1 MTTGDE
7 LEAAL
12 QRGWSFDE
20 LEVYADHL
28 LSKNDP
34 RGDVVAIDLSPRPEQ
49 QTWVQRRRAALGA
62 WLGNA
67 LAMRAGHLVQH
78 GFLHELRDGMYP
90 PELLDSPAGTFLR
103 GYTTWGRL
111 RVKDSLE
118 RLAQKPR
125 PWLSRL
131 TIAYHGEPRAKLSDV
146 FVRALIE
153 ATPRLE
159 EVCFVGNAPF
169 DAFPHPA
176 VKRARLGTR
185 CFPIEIDATKTL
197 IDVADGAP
205 GPRIPADDLE
215 LLMELV
221 ELAPDCNQLYTHGA
235 QFDEPLP
242 ALITRLAAAQ
252 LVELAGP
259 VVRVATPGMRLALKN
274 QLLPLDDLAQ
284 RRGAIE
290 ADREYIPFANVEL
303 HGTFIRHC
311 LETLP
316 ISARMNDTLLE
327 YLRTWT
333 RAETSQVFV
342 DPERLGQFAAA
353 FNALL
358 ELRGLFP
365 TNIGDAGEWELCER
379 LGLVLAYKHNA
390 YFRQYG
396 NYYYY

>member
-1 MTTGDE
+1 MTAGEE

-49 QTWVQRRRAALGA
+49 QTWVNRRRAALGA
-62 WLGNA
+62 WLGNT
-67 LAMRAGHLVQH
+67 LAARAAHLVQH
-78 GFLHELRDGMYP
+78 GFVHELRDGMYP
-90 PELLDSPAGTFLR
+90 LELLDSPAGTFLR
-103 GYTTWGRL
+103 GYTTWGDA
-111 RVKDSLE
+111 RVVASIE

-131 TIAYHGEPRAKLSDV
+131 TIAYYGRGRLSDAV
-146 FVRALIE
+146 VHALIK

-159 EVCFVGNAPF
+159 EVCIFGHPMF

-176 VKRARLGTR
+176 VKCARVDTR
-185 CFPIEIDATKTL
+185 CWPIEIGDAVKTRVEV
-197 IDVADGAP
+197 DDGAP
-205 GPRIPADDLE
+205 GPRIAEDDLE

-221 ELAPDCNQLYTHGA
+221 ELAPDCNLLYTHGA

-242 ALITRLAAAQ
+242 ALIARLAAAQ

-259 VVRVATPGMRLALKN
+259 VVRVASAGMHLGVGNRDLALE
-274 QLLPLDDLAQ
+274 DLAS
-284 RRGAIE
+284 RRGYIE
-290 ADREYIPFANVEL
+290 SERSHIEIANLEL
-303 HGTFIRHC
+303 HGTFIRRC
-311 LETLP
+311 LETFP
-316 ISARMNDTLLE
+316 ISARMHDALVE
-327 YLRTWT
+327 YHRTWVRT
-333 RAETSQVFV
+333 ETSRVVV
-342 DPERLGQFAAA
+342 DPERLGQFRAA

-358 ELRGLFP
+358 ELRSLFP
-365 TNIGDAGEWELCER
+365 TSVGEVGEWELVER
-379 LGLVLAYKHNA
+379 LGQELASDRGA

-396 NYYYY
+396 YHYWY

>member
-1 MTTGDE
+1 MAAGEE

-49 QTWVQRRRAALGA
+49 QTWVQRRRTALGA

-67 LAMRAGHLVQH
+67 LALRAGHLVQH
-78 GFLHELRDGMYP
+78 GFLHELRDGMFP
-90 PELLDSPAGTFLR
+90 LELLDSSAGTFLR
-103 GYTTWGRL
+103 GYTAWGRL
-111 RVKDSLE
+111 RVKASLE
-118 RLAQKPR
+118 RLASRQR

-131 TIAYHGEPRAKLSDV
+131 TIAYHGDV
-146 FVRALIE
+146 PIADALVRTLIK

-159 EVCFVGNAPF
+159 EITIVGRMPF
-169 DAFPHPA
+169 DAFPHPN
-176 VKRARLGTR
+176 VKRARLDTR
-185 CFPIEIDATKTL
+185 CYPIEIDAVKMRV
-197 IDVADGAP
+197 DVVEGAP
-205 GPRIPADDLE
+205 GPRIEADDLE

-221 ELAPDCNQLYTHGA
+221 DLAPDCNQLYTHGA

-259 VVRVATPGMRLALKN
+259 VVRVASPGMRLELGDRALA
-274 QLLPLDDLAQ
+274 LDDLAA
-284 RRGAIE
+284 RRGWIE
-290 ADREYIPFANVEL
+290 PDRGYIQFDNLEL
-303 HGTFIRHC
+303 HGTFVRRC

-316 ISARMNDTLLE
+316 VSARMHDTLLD
-327 YLRTWT
+327 YHRTWA
-333 RAETSQVFV
+333 RAENAQVVV
-342 DPERLGQFAAA
+342 DPERVHGYAAA

-365 TNIGDAGEWELCER
+365 TNIGDAGEWEMAER
-379 LGLVLAYKHNA
+379 LGTELVCERGA

-396 NYYYY
+396 YYYNY